1 MRRLYDDWRGP
12 NADAMQ
18 AEISALRKTIQSF
31 PVIPTLKALIAH
43 YRQDEGWADV
53 RPPFTPLS
61 EAEAQRAIET
71 LADQHGFRL
80 DFAEA
85 A

>member
-1 MRRLYDDWRGP
+1 
-12 NADAMQ
+12 MQ

-31 PVIPTLKALIAH
+31 PMIPTLKALIAH
-43 YRQDEGWADV
+43 YRQDEGWAEV
-53 RPPFTPLS
+53 LPPFTPLPKA
-61 EAEAQRAIET
+61 EAERAIQL
-71 LADQHGFRL
+71 LAEQHNFRL